1 MFRRNKKKEFVEEN
15 SKRKF
20 LYHKELAKKVKHLK
34 LLIVDL
40 VQDLLSSSNPV
51 SVQVNGMR
59 IFLLWYQILG
69 ENAIVECTDLFIR
82 LVPDFGSVHDTYK
95 SQKNKS
101 SSPTLV
107 SCDGDC
113 QKSNRNMAFYP
124 RMDSMPPA
132 ASAPIS
138 DERKNYILLRY
149 LLRFAVTEVDKIQWN
164 SSAFDRRPMCFWFI
178 FEQLKRYYFPAIFPK
193 ISVKHSLYY
202 GGVLPAMIKNPLDY
216 SLAPEGYTL
225 SATRLAIYQE
235 EVVRWLSEFLYTGP
249 RAFLPS
255 LRPSSSTGDLR
266 NQTASDGVGLRNP
279 HSSEGSTSGIDLTS
293 QSDQQRP
300 NINVQDHRTTTPP
313 ADVPLS
319 CSCSE
324 TSPQQQSSQI
334 SSSLVL
340 SGQRQ
345 QRRSSAAFKNLLSI
359 MEIRQTTPGYF
370 AEHSVM
376 ASQRTVFLEPVLPIL
391 PEWSSEYSSKMIER
405 VRDILFYSRQ
415 NINLI
420 HAVFYH
426 ASLLPIDRYKA
437 LFCLILVYRSW
448 LKDKIVFVKDAD
460 TKHVPSKSAIQPNCG
475 PGSNLKDMRRRRE
488 VIQSTVLSNRSLSK
502 LPNNSPA
509 PSTQHSLPFPHND
522 VGGCLQTTYQVMF
535 TNLAH
540 IFLRV
545 CPPACVVTL
554 ELTDRVQETPV
565 DFVVQQ
571 IALCTLILDTI
582 VQPLTQSNALSTE
595 SWEKLLFTL
604 MHIISEVMSK
614 IYQTDQFDS
623 HWVSNDKLLGK
634 MFQTLNTA
642 CIYATLAAPISSSTW
657 DTCLSI
663 YSKLPDCP
671 ALFREWKATMDFL
684 TRQLGKIV
692 FDVDLANLPDETKT
706 NRGRRALGKLGAA
719 SQCMGPSR
727 IAPRE
732 RRNSADVNAVGSVMS
747 GLPDIKLPSKA
758 FDLEESASN
767 EVTSAVVGQETPAV
781 EFSLTSS
788 SDDAEAVSSDKAA
801 ECLSPAEGIGI
812 AYHESSNFSDGGSS
826 DVDYYPQKH
835 HIFVPWTETQMNE
848 ADVKDNDGVALP
860 SSGTSNNG
868 NGKLMNQTQ
877 FYYMENRTLDNA
889 YESENVIQTALT
901 RSNDLRTVR
910 PQTKTRNAQLDDVWQ
925 GQHFSENLPF
935 TKTLTRVSN
944 SEMSSRA
951 STLKKP
957 TPQCLKGN
965 SVLAGGKEMG
975 WNPDSAVVCWRR
987 FLGLLGDFSHFS
999 SPTVMVD
1006 VFAYLDSLTDSLLAI
1021 DAYQPLEL
1029 LSDGTVKAPTNR
1041 PPIDYLVPVYLK
1053 VLQMS
1058 PEFIEGKKLA
1068 IGILKKIL
1076 IAQHDL
1082 EPSEELLAQ
1091 FYRILHHLL
1100 TQKESNFASEVIRS
1114 DCGKIFSYSLSGCG
1128 LLTLDFIQAVDE
1140 ILCQP
1145 SSEDETLRTRAMSIL
1160 VALLPFQ
1167 HHFGPLKVFDPALR
1181 ELKVKETDDII
1192 PFLAAQLFRGVVA
1205 EANEGARQVAIC
1217 GLLMMCYSNLTR
1229 QSVLRFASAEKA
1241 TSLRTCLVTLLRCT
1255 RLTNRAVALTA
1266 MSMLRTLTE
1275 CSETI
1280 FDINPTYPIL
1290 IIQATLDHKHINLDG
1305 MDSENTN
1312 AAFDFTA
1319 EGGGQE
1325 WSKEVTCLWVVF
1337 SVLEFICSSSATS
1350 VQLEPAGPGWV
1361 PGCPISDP
1369 LADEVTPWFPYQL
1382 LSVEQK
1388 KKFTDE
1394 LRPTVGGGERH
1405 SHLVEGVFSDQSY
1418 FLTPAPLTPE
1428 SIRMAARFARCQL
1441 FCQLGR
1447 YPLSSTNDILDSR
1460 VQEHHDRKTTVSNA
1474 DEELTFESFD
1484 QPDVQ
1489 IFVVNRSFLVSIF
1502 TVTSSPDKSNNWAS
1516 GTGHAVNTEAFREDV
1531 ATDLCNVR
1539 VIVRDV
1545 VGKYAWDATHIYGLM
1560 PKTQKRA
1567 PSPPPRQRA
1576 LSINLEAI
1584 EPNGDEQNTKAKV
1597 DFLTKLLEG
1606 LILQHPELRSQIP
1619 LENTIAVGAANTS
1632 SCVANPA
1639 FEKWAFQRISAA
1651 IKNEKRI
1658 LGRNTENLSLP
1669 FYGNGAEETME
1680 TTEMEQW
1687 SKLNQKYNVI
1697 KQLLCQLGFLSQSRR
1712 PSIELL
1718 KKSWGLVREIKN
1730 LDKRRSRQTHKIA
1743 LVYIGPGQEEKQDIL
1758 SNLRGSIEFQRFV
1771 SNLGWPI
1778 NLANHQGFTGG
1789 LQYPEDGDIA
1799 TYFASPAVEVI
1810 FHVSTHMPS
1819 ATDEDRHRM
1828 FKHLGNDEVMIIW
1841 TEHWRSFRRSSL
1853 RTEFG
1858 DVLIIISPLSSGLF
1872 RIEIRKESEI
1882 PFFGPL
1888 IDGMLVSEEHL
1899 PFLVRSTAIQASNA
1913 INTRK
1918 PNFKEH
1924 FEERYFYLQSI
1935 ISSHMQN
1942 TTFEDFVMQVASPR
1956 PLLGQENSDRGP
1968 AAVAPWFPVHLDVD
1982 SVRLPSIPQK
1992 DVSPLVRMRRRVL
2005 NCSESVSGVE
2015 DFIAPASASEDSSR
2029 INSLNSPNEG
2039 ELSLTEAAPCTLSNT
2054 STALTPSDAPQ
2065 QVTSMKEQPRTSF
2078 FNRISLRHKRR
2089 NAGAQGRRAS
2099 ASRLFNTNNH

>member
-1 MFRRNKKKEFVEEN
+1 
-15 SKRKF
+15 
-20 LYHKELAKKVKHLK
+20 
-34 LLIVDL
+34 
-40 VQDLLSSSNPV
+40 
-51 SVQVNGMR
+51 
-59 IFLLWYQILG
+59 
-69 ENAIVECTDLFIR
+69 
-82 LVPDFGSVHDTYK
+82 
-95 SQKNKS
+95 
-101 SSPTLV
+101 
-107 SCDGDC
+107 
-113 QKSNRNMAFYP
+113 
-124 RMDSMPPA
+124 MPPA

-671 ALFREWKATMDFL
+671 ALFREWKKAMDFL

-1290 IIQATLDHKHINLDG
+1290 IIQALAWNLAFLWSQAYTEDKISPTFKMLLTTNISTLMEWTVKIPMPLLTSPFVDLNK
-1305 MDSENTN
+1305 
-1312 AAFDFTA
+1312 A

-1369 LADEVTPWFPYQL
+1369 LADEV
-1382 LSVEQK
+1382 EN
-1388 KKFTDE
+1388 KFTDE

-2089 NAGAQGRRAS
+2089 NAGAQGPCIPYISPIVSVPVFKCTIPSKQIVMNSTFHPPRIPPPPSSSLWRPAF
-2099 ASRLFNTNNH
+2099 LFLRNMVDLF